1 MARCSFCNKKMG
13 IIEFD
18 CKCEKQFCVKCRHPQ
33 DHKCTYDYKNEQKIK
48 LSKDL
53 VNMTPEKIIK
63 IIKIK

>member
-1 MARCSFCNKKMG
+1 MG

-18 CKCEKQFCVKCRHPQ
+18 CKCKKQFCVKCRHPQ

-63 IIKIK
+63 IK